1 MVIKV
6 DIKFCGRLV
15 DTQGTVSHSI
25 AQKTVMSHAT
35 CVRAKKI
42 IVKGSDDQKQ
52 AFRYAEGSHKESM
65 WSSTV

>member
-42 IVKGSDDQKQ
+42 IVRGSDDQKQ
-52 AFRYAEGSHKESM
+52 AFRAEGSHKESM
-65 WSSTV
+65 WSATV